1 MIRSIGYKTVEVDSD
16 VPYDPATG
24 TIPNIAGR
32 VVDRELVCLGKRKGV
47 RESKYNIIP
56 TNTLHFLQDSRYC
69 PTTHQKTQIPIFLT
83 TYWWLYLTHTFGIII
98 DRAMEIFPM
107 DISAERLQC
116 AGKLIFPL

>member
-32 VVDRELVCLGKRKGV
+32 VLDRELVCLGKRKGV

-56 TNTLHFLQDSRYC
+56 TNTLHFARQ
-69 PTTHQKTQIPIFLT
+69 
-83 TYWWLYLTHTFGIII
+83 
-98 DRAMEIFPM
+98 
-107 DISAERLQC
+107 
-116 AGKLIFPL
+116 